1 MIGRWLLATG
11 LLGGA
16 LAGCGPTSESGDDD
30 LGIDAI
36 GPAVEA
42 VRAEVGG
49 EPRFFE
55 INTTADGVNLFIAT
69 SRSPG
74 GALDGV
80 VQARYTPTG
89 GLVLADDVL
98 EASGSTFSGSDL
110 EVSGSRVTSSVV
122 RELEDSKLLMFV
134 VTAGTGS
141 EVLFRI
147 IVESARGGRLSVFVA
162 DDGTI
167 LGTDVMESTA
177 TAE

>member
-1 MIGRWLLATG
+1 MSGRWLLITG
-11 LLGGA
+11 LLGVA
-16 LAGCGPTSESGDDD
+16 LAGCGQESGDDV

-36 GPAVEA
+36 GQAVEA

-69 SRSPG
+69 SRSSG
-74 GALDGV
+74 GVLDGV

-98 EASGSTFSGSDL
+98 EASGSTFAGSDL
-110 EVSGSRVTSSVV
+110 DVSGSRVTSSVI

-162 DDGTI
+162 EDGTI

>member
-1 MIGRWLLATG
+1 MSGRWLLITG
-11 LLGGA
+11 LLGVA
-16 LAGCGPTSESGDDD
+16 LAGCSQESGGDV

-36 GPAVEA
+36 GQAVEA

-69 SRSPG
+69 SRSSG
-74 GALDGV
+74 GVLDGV

-98 EASGSTFSGSDL
+98 EASGSTFAGSDL
-110 EVSGSRVTSSVV
+110 DVSGSRVTSSVI

-162 DDGTI
+162 EDGTI

>member
-1 MIGRWLLATG
+1 MSGRWLLITG
-11 LLGGA
+11 LLGFA
-16 LAGCGPTSESGDDD
+16 LAGCSQESGGDV

-36 GPAVEA
+36 GQAVEA

-69 SRSPG
+69 SRSSG
-74 GALDGV
+74 GVLDGV

-89 GLVLADDVL
+89 GLVLAADVL
-98 EASGSTFSGSDL
+98 EASGSTFAGSDL
-110 EVSGSRVTSSVV
+110 DVSGSRVTSSVI

-162 DDGTI
+162 EDGTI

>member
-11 LLGGA
+11 LLGAA
-16 LAGCGPTSESGDDD
+16 LAGCGQKPDSGSDA

-42 VRAEVGG
+42 VRAVVGG

-55 INTTADGVNLFIAT
+55 INTTAEGVNLFIAT
-69 SRSPG
+69 SRSSG

-89 GLVLADDVL
+89 GLVLAEDVL

-122 RELEDSKLLMFV
+122 RELKDSKLLMFV
-134 VTAGTGS
+134 VTAGTDS

-147 IVESARGGRLSVFVA
+147 IVESERGGRLSVFVS

-167 LGTDVMESTA
+167 LGTDVMESAA
-177 TAE
+177 TGE